1 MEAKGGEGTTAVF
14 GEAEVPGTRQPFVP
28 SRMLRDDVVRR
39 GPDPTTKDMQGND
52 AGEFTITA
60 LWSYGKKRSIFYF
73 IRILNGLS
81 MEG

>member
-1 MEAKGGEGTTAVF
+1 MTSFV
-14 GEAEVPGTRQPFVP
+14 EVLNVELSDPESHFDELIKFFF
-28 SRMLRDDVVRR
+28 MFH
-39 GPDPTTKDMQGND
+39 DPTTKDMQGND